1 MTLAGGQRD
10 DATTDERNDMG
21 TTHRQQSQTTD
32 GANYLDLAGEALL
45 AGMTR
50 EQVIA

>member
-1 MTLAGGQRD
+1 LGTHDTRVQQRPLGQ
-10 DATTDERNDMG
+10 EPG
-21 TTHRQQSQTTD
+21 S
-32 GANYLDLAGEALL
+32 GYLELAGEALL